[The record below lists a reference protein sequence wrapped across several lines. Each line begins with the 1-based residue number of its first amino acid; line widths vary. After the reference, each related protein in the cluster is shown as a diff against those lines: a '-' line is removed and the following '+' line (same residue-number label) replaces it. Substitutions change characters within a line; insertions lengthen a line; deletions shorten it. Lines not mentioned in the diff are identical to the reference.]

1 MGASLGYA
9 LRRTSARVVLAFV
22 AGSLVLVVY
31 SALRPVY
38 KPGLDLG
45 DASGGRGPFLVYRE
59 LSSSPW
65 DLAAGSLFVVVAL
78 VVAAFLWY
86 ERPTRR

>member
-1 MGASLGYA
+1 MGYA
-9 LRRTSARVVLAFV
+9 FRRTSARVVLAFV
-22 AGSLVLVVY
+22 AGGLVWVVY
-31 SALRPVY
+31 SALRPVHQ
-38 KPGLDLG
+38 PVLGLG
-45 DASGGRGPFLVYRE
+45 DPFGGRGPFLVYRE